1 MENEVKNNYLLGIIG
16 ALIGAFIGAIPWI
29 LMYIFGNMMYA
40 IITILIV
47 ICSFYGYKITKA
59 KIDKK
64 LPIILSTASFIS
76 ITVTMFIIIPIC
88 MMIQNGVEVNIE
100 TFKFVYSYDQFLTA
114 IVGDY
119 IISLLFCIVV
129 IGGIIVNLNKQIKN
143 GVESKDIK
151 IIAKDAG
158 NEEFSKEDIEI
169 VRNAFEKNEC
179 MNKNHTIT
187 KELILEELER
197 TFEEE
202 KARRIFDYLKI
213 QQIIKKK
220 SGKYYF
226 SDKAQKSTLYRY
238 GITGIRTFVIVM
250 IIAITLAG
258 IIIFTE
264 EKNNSNTNNNLVA
277 NNENNT
283 EENRI
288 YDLGVNN
295 LKLEVPEDMHIL
307 SAEEITYYF
316 APEYANMYDCLAAS
330 SDFNKIIM
338 VFSKEKADKSAK
350 EYLKESID
358 DDDVEIK
365 EEKIKDNT
373 FYTAEFTYEE
383 NDTRYISIYCV
394 YDAGD
399 KFICMILDSL
409 ESDQISLKDVI
420 K

>member
-1 MENEVKNNYLLGIIG
+1 MDENAKNNYPLGIIG
-16 ALIGAFIGAIPWI
+16 AIVGAFIGAIPWI
-29 LMYIFGNMMYA
+29 LMYVFGNMMYA
-40 IITILIV
+40 ILAILIV

-64 LPIILSTASFIS
+64 LPIILSIASFIS
-76 ITVTMFIIIPIC
+76 ITITMFIIIPIC
-88 MMIQNGVEVNIE
+88 MMVQNGVEVSIE
-100 TFKFVYSYDQFLTA
+100 TFKFLYSYDQFLTA
-114 IVGDY
+114 MVGDY
-119 IISLLFCIVV
+119 TIALLFCIVV
-129 IGGIIVNLNKQIKN
+129 IGGIVVNLNKQIKN

-169 VRNAFEKNEC
+169 VKNAFEKNEC
-179 MNKNHTIT
+179 MNKKHTIT

-197 TFEEE
+197 TFDSE

-226 SDKAQKSTLYRY
+226 SEKAQKSTLYRY
-238 GITGIRTFVIVM
+238 GITSIRTFVIVM
-250 IIAITLAG
+250 ILAIALAG

-264 EKNNSNTNNNLVA
+264 EKNNTNNNLIIDD
-277 NNENNT
+277 ENNT
-283 EENRI
+283 VENRI

-307 SAEEITYYF
+307 STEEITYYF
-316 APEYANMYDCLAAS
+316 APEYANMYDCLATS

-338 VFSKEKADKSAK
+338 VFSNEKTDESAK
-350 EYLKESID
+350 NYLKESIGSD
-358 DDDVEIK
+358 EIEIK
-365 EEKIKDNT
+365 EEKINDNT
-373 FYTAEFTYEE
+373 FYTATLTYEE
-383 NDTRYISIYCV
+383 NDTKYISIYCV

-409 ESDQISLKDVI
+409 ESEQISLKDVI